1 MIENISYAGLSK
13 GQKLCREKEE
23 GNREY
28 KFKLTGLTD
37 EQRNHRITQV
47 DIHLFINSKFSNNN
61 NNILKLNW
69 RLNEGN
75 DSAVY
80 LIGVEVRTR
89 SLLYDKKILKA
100 Y

>member
-1 MIENISYAGLSK
+1 MLIENISYAGLSK

-47 DIHLFINSKFSNNN
+47 GAFSK
-61 NNILKLNW
+61 
-69 RLNEGN
+69 
-75 DSAVY
+75 
-80 LIGVEVRTR
+80 
-89 SLLYDKKILKA
+89 
-100 Y
+100 